1 MGYGQRTFNGN
12 KYGAKRQTYD
22 GYNYDSKLEAA
33 RAWELDQMLVDG
45 EIKAWER
52 QFKVDLYFYN
62 KAGDKIM
69 YKPWKVDFRVEQL
82 DGTFVLEEVKG
93 METEDFRVKRDI
105 CSKIWIEDH
114 LDHTLMILKQSNIR
128 KRF

>member
-1 MGYGQRTFNGN
+1 MYQQKTYYGN

-22 GYNYDSKLEAA
+22 GYNYDSKLEAS
-33 RAWELDQMLVDG
+33 RAWELDMELQAG
-45 EIKAWER
+45 NIKAWER

-62 KAGDKIM
+62 KDGDKIL

-105 CSKIWIEDH
+105 CSKVWIPDH
-114 LDHTLMILKQSNIR
+114 PDHTLVILKQAHIS